1 MIFEL
6 LSLVAIV
13 AFFAL
18 TLARKSRKGPS
29 LPPGPTSLPI
39 IGHLHLI
46 GPLIHRTFDNLAS
59 RYGPL
64 MNIKLGSISVIVVSS
79 PELAREFLK
88 THEINFSMRPITIA
102 IDYLTF
108 DNMSFAFAPYG
119 PYWKFMKK
127 LSTVELLGT
136 RMMGEFRP
144 TRTEE
149 LHGLLGLLRQK
160 SQDRGIVNVSQE
172 LLRFAN
178 NVICQMMMGI
188 RASGT
193 EGEAE
198 VARGLARDGFKRRSE
213 DIRRRFDNLLE
224 GIMTERE
231 KVRDEERRR
240 NGGGKPRVAVD
251 FLDLMLDVIE
261 DEAAEFKLTRD
272 HFKALALNFFFFYYV
287 GFLHSRD
294 RLNSHVTRV
303 GPIRTNQQPQSP
315 PKGQG
320 RDRPGRRP
328 DPARGRIRQ
337 PEPRIH
343 QRRNQGSLP
352 PPSDQSNDHKEMR
365 AGERDRRLPD
375 PAQLHAVRQHVVNR
389 AEPEVLGRSA

>member
-1 MIFEL
+1 
-6 LSLVAIV
+6 
-13 AFFAL
+13 
-18 TLARKSRKGPS
+18 
-29 LPPGPTSLPI
+29 
-39 IGHLHLI
+39 
-46 GPLIHRTFDNLAS
+46 
-59 RYGPL
+59 
-64 MNIKLGSISVIVVSS
+64 
-79 PELAREFLK
+79 
-88 THEINFSMRPITIA
+88 MRPITIA

-198 VARGLARDGFKRRSE
+198 VARGLARDVSRIFGEFNVSDFVWFMRKWDIQGFKRRSE
-213 DIRRRFDNLLE
+213 DIRRRF
-224 GIMTERE
+224 
-231 KVRDEERRR
+231 
-240 NGGGKPRVAVD
+240 
-251 FLDLMLDVIE
+251 E

-272 HFKALALNFFFFYYV
+272 HFKALALDFFTAGTDSTATSLEWALSELINNPKVLQKAREEIDRVV
-287 GFLHSRD
+287 GPTRLVEESDSPNLVYINAVIKEAFRLHPTSPMITRKCVQESEIGGY
-294 RLNSHVTRV
+294 RIPLNSTLFVNMWSIGRNPKYWDDPLEFRPERFMDNHVDIKGQHYELLPFGSGRRLCPGMALALQELPTTLAALIQCFDFEVV
-303 GPIRTNQQPQSP
+303 GPAGKIV
-315 PKGQG
+315 KGEKPV
-320 RDRPGRRP
+320 DMSERPGLTVP
-328 DPARGRIRQ
+328 KA
-337 PEPRIH
+337 
-343 QRRNQGSLP
+343 
-352 PPSDQSNDHKEMR
+352 NDLVCVPTAR
-365 AGERDRRLPD
+365 AGIDLETL
-375 PAQLHAVRQHVVNR
+375 LSS
-389 AEPEVLGRSA
+389 G